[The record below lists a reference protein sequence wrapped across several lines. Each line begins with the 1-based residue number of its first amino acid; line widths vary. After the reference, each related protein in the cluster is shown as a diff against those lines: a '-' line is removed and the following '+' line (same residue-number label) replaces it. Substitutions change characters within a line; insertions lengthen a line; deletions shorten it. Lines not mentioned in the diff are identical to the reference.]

1 MDSLEKVVYETPAV
15 QVVELA
21 AENAICNGSGQEQKG
36 RGNGFSGWY

>member
-21 AENAICNGSGQEQKG
+21 AENAICSGSSDPNAQGH
-36 RGNGFSGWY
+36 GFEGGWC